1 MREHMLE
8 SSCTSK
14 CRCASLTRRTRGF
27 AATTARK
34 PDQKLWD
41 AGKAGWTLRRSCP
54 GPLKKLE
61 KQGVPWF
68 AASFLRL
75 ARNLT
80 KLEANCILQC
90 TSIGQ
95 IDRKIGQA

>member
-1 MREHMLE
+1 ML
-8 SSCTSK
+8 
-14 CRCASLTRRTRGF
+14 A
-27 AATTARK
+27 K
-34 PDQKLWD
+34 P
-41 AGKAGWTLRRSCP
+41 GGHCVGRVP